1 MAFSQPG
8 TKEVALRPRGVLFGG
23 NNNQRNKNNEP
34 AKTLG

>member
-1 MAFSQPG
+1 MAFSQLEQR
-8 TKEVALRPRGVLFGG
+8 KWRCVPRGVLFGG